1 MHTAFAQAVFGAST
15 AVTALPAAMTKK
27 AGTVDDAPAPVANTS
42 KALVV
47 REAKALKE
55 CFLMMA
61 ASCRARVLVA

>member
-1 MHTAFAQAVFGAST
+1 
-15 AVTALPAAMTKK
+15 MTKK